1 MQKSFDLPMPQ
12 PSTQN
17 QNMIFV
23 PRGKFPDII
32 YTFEIF
38 AHCNRKGIIAQKIVP
53 MHLYIFQIII
63 LSKTPLKVRDFYV
76 PILSHMCF
84 F

>member
-23 PRGKFPDII
+23 PRGKCPDIMLLLSK
-32 YTFEIF
+32 IF
-38 AHCNRKGIIAQKIVP
+38 AHCNRKGIIAPKNSSNASSIHISNNYSVKNS
-53 MHLYIFQIII
+53 
-63 LSKTPLKVRDFYV
+63 SK
-76 PILSHMCF
+76 S
-84 F
+84 

>member
-23 PRGKFPDII
+23 PRGKCPDI
-32 YTFEIF
+32 TFAIF
-38 AHCNRKGIIAQKIVP
+38 AHCNRKGIIAPKNSSNASTI
-53 MHLYIFQIII
+53 YISYNYSVKNS
-63 LSKTPLKVRDFYV
+63 SK
-76 PILSHMCF
+76 S
-84 F
+84 